1 MVISININKLIKKM
15 MTLNP
20 MMPKMMMAA
29 KIEVAQFVKAT
40 MHASLIMM
48 IMIIVFKVSF
58 KIVRF
63 LLTSSNCW

>member
-1 MVISININKLIKKM
+1 MIKKT

-48 IMIIVFKVSF
+48 IMIIVFKV
-58 KIVRF
+58 
-63 LLTSSNCW
+63 